1 MDEREIPALAGP
13 LVGNP
18 FSIESFIAY
27 RRAAQQLHS
36 IENALG
42 GLLVELCHAE
52 RFVEAIQLILGWGH
66 VQVRNL
72 DSMSKEYVL
81 EERVVPRKV
90 TDLIQPFL
98 SDKLT
103 GPTGRKGE
111 YARQGLSNLIA
122 AAGRC
127 YHGLQAIVG
136 FSGAMTK
143 IRMNAWSACFGQ
155 SLEDALF
162 VHRIIRDQNVLIL
175 GETGTGKELVAWAI
189 QAGTVGPGI
198 AEVQHPPTAAVN
210 AAAFPENL
218 VESELFGHVR
228 GAFTGAVAE
237 RPGRIKL
244 ANRGTFFLD
253 EVGDL
258 PLPTQAKLLRVI
270 ETDRLIP
277 VGSDKEVDLDVRYIA
292 ATSKDVDEMIGK
304 HLFRRDLHQRL
315 AGVELN
321 VPPLRERPE
330 DIVHIAEAFVTKIR
344 DQNRGKHEAFSSLA
358 SRIGSVQERVRS
370 VEFQSYPWP
379 GNVRE
384 LENTI
389 RTLIL
394 NPEMRKTV
402 KPAAPV
408 ESKTSSGR
416 IPTEIEK
423 GQASL
428 ADVKRW
434 YTGHVLALND
444 NNLTHTAKRLDIDR
458 STLKRSQKEETN
470 E

>member
-18 FSIESFIAY
+18 FSIESVIPY
-27 RRAAQQLHS
+27 RRAAQKLQS
-36 IENALG
+36 VENALSG
-42 GLLVELCHAE
+42 TLVELCHTDRFAE
-52 RFVEAIQLILGWGH
+52 ATRLILGWGH
-66 VQVRNL
+66 MQVRNL
-72 DSMSKEYVL
+72 NSMPKEYVL
-81 EERVVPRKV
+81 EERIVPTKV

-103 GPTGRKGE
+103 GARGRKE
-111 YARQGLSNLIA
+111 YAREGLSNLIC

-127 YHGLQAIVG
+127 YHALQAIVG
-136 FSGAMTK
+136 LSDAMTK
-143 IRMNAWSACFGQ
+143 IRKHAWSACFGQ

-175 GETGTGKELVAWAI
+175 GETGTGKELVALAI

-198 AEVQHPPTAAVN
+198 AEAQHPPTAAVN

-218 VESELFGHVR
+218 VESELFGHAR

-244 ANRGTFFLD
+244 ANKGTFFLD

-270 ETDRLIP
+270 ESNRLIP
-277 VGSDKEVDLDVRYIA
+277 VGSDKEVELDVRYIA
-292 ATSKDVDEMIGK
+292 ATSKGVNEMIEK
-304 HLFRRDLHQRL
+304 QQFRRDLHQRL

-321 VPPLRERPE
+321 VPPLRERPD
-330 DIVHIAEAFVTKIR
+330 DIVHIAEAFVSKIR
-344 DQNRGKHEAFSSLA
+344 DQNRGKNEAFSSLA
-358 SRIGSVQERVRS
+358 SRIGSVQEWVQT
-370 VEFQSYPWP
+370 VECQSYSWP

-394 NPEMRKTV
+394 NPEMLKTV
-402 KPAAPV
+402 NPAAPV
-408 ESKTSSGR
+408 ESKVSSGR
-416 IPTEIEK
+416 IPTAIEE
-423 GQASL
+423 GHASL
-428 ADVKRW
+428 IEAKRW
-434 YTGHVLALND
+434 YTGHVLALHG
-444 NNLTHTAKRLDIDR
+444 NNLAHAARRLKVDR
-458 STLKRSQKEETN
+458 NTIRRSQKGTN
-470 E
+470 